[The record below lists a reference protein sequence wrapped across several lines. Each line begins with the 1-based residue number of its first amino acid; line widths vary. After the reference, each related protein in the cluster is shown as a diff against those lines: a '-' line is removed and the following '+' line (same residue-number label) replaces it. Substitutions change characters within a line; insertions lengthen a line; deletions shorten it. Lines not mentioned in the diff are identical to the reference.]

1 MKLFETVTKEQVL
14 KRFELAFQDL
24 RAREKAFQIQVGM
37 RVWDDLNKQR
47 NLYHDKLGESLDQML
62 NDFRG
67 IKKRLEE
74 SDTSYQSN
82 SSYVYANI
90 MECIFDC
97 IGDSVVFNKMM
108 NQLISWLAY
117 VEIVNSAN
125 SNHAKV

>member
-14 KRFELAFQDL
+14 KRFELAFDDL

-47 NLYHDKLGESLDQML
+47 NLYHDKLGESLEQML

-67 IKKRLEE
+67 IKKRIEE

-90 MECIFDC
+90 MECVFDC
-97 IGDSVVFNKMM
+97 IGDGVVFNKMM

-117 VEIVNSAN
+117 VEIVNSVN